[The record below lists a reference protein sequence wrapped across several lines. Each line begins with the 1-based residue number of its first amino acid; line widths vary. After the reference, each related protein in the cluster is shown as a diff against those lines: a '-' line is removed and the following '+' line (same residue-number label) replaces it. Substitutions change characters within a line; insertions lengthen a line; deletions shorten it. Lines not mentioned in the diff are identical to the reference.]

1 MASVRI
7 YYDQATTNHNLW
19 YFQYLQ
25 DGDMDN
31 LTNKIFPDN
40 DTTLQFPFFPRDKVA
55 FNSNGYVDVEI
66 NDSKYLGFYIKRKD
80 GMFNY
85 GGELCGNNGWSDGPT
100 CPYCNDFGYI
110 WLVNKHLI
118 NANTFYIK
126 DLSPYVFRDSSY
138 TQVAPQQIQ
147 YGNEHNDNT
156 EDVDAIKVFTN
167 LKDYV
172 LIENTEDNPFR
183 LESPVLYLLNKSFDI
198 GDTDM
203 DFVISSADMD
213 AEKADAKEAI
223 EKNIANSLY
232 KIGVDPASFDETAF
246 LADVSGFKEDYDT
259 ALHATIDFLKSCLD
273 RHALLS

>member
-7 YYDQATTNHNLW
+7 YYDQATTDYNLW

-25 DGDMDN
+25 EGDTDN
-31 LTNKIFPDN
+31 LQNKVFPDN
-40 DTTLQFPFFPRDKVA
+40 TSDLILPFFPRDKVA
-55 FNSNGYVDVEI
+55 FNSDGYVDVEI
-66 NDSKYLGFYIKRKD
+66 NDSKYLGFYIKRND
-80 GMFNY
+80 GMFKY
-85 GGELCGNNGWSDGPT
+85 GGELAGTNGFPDGPT
-100 CPYCNDFGYI
+100 CPYQNDYGYI
-110 WLVNKHLI
+110 WLINKDLI
-118 NANTFYIK
+118 NADTFYVK
-126 DLSPYVFRDSSY
+126 ELSPYVFRDSAH
-138 TQVAPQQIQ
+138 TQVVPQQIQ
-147 YGNEHNDNT
+147 YGNEYDDGT
-156 EDVDAIKVFTN
+156 EETDAIKVFLT

-172 LIENTEDNPFR
+172 LIDNTEDNPFR
-183 LESPVLYLLNKSFDI
+183 LLNPVLYLLNKSFDI

-246 LADVSGFKEDYDT
+246 LADVSGFKEDYDS
-259 ALHATIDFLKSCLD
+259 ALHETIDFLKSCLD